1 MKITLTTLQNQKN
14 NLNTN
19 TTKID
24 LGECEK
30 ELKKFYN
37 LTDNEII
44 YMKKMEIIQEGMRIP
59 KIEFDVYSKLYG
71 ENLIKLNISICN
83 KNNIYLY
90 MPVKNIGNME

>member
-1 MKITLTTLQNQKN
+1 MRKRI
-14 NLNTN
+14 
-19 TTKID
+19 
-24 LGECEK
+24 
-30 ELKKFYN
+30 KKFYN

-90 MPVKNIGNME
+90 MPVKNIGNLE

>member
-1 MKITLTTLQNQKN
+1 MRKRI
-14 NLNTN
+14 
-19 TTKID
+19 
-24 LGECEK
+24 
-30 ELKKFYN
+30 KKFYN

-44 YMKKMEIIQEGMRIP
+44 YMKKMEIIQEGMQIP

-90 MPVKNIGNME
+90 MPVKNIGNLE